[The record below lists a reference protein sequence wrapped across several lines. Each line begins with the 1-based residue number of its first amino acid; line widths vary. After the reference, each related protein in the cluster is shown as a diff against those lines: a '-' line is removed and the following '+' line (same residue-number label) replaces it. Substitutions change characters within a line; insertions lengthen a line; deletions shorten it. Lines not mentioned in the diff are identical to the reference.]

1 MLKKKNAKM
10 WKGREGGMTTNSRFH
25 MRKKKNQTHTET
37 SEAET
42 KPYIR
47 QPTVHT
53 VQELGVWKEFNTKAF
68 QWEAKVAMDEHIP
81 FA

>member
-1 MLKKKNAKM
+1 
-10 WKGREGGMTTNSRFH
+10 MTTNSRFH

-53 VQELGVWKEFNTKAF
+53 VQELGV
-68 QWEAKVAMDEHIP
+68 
-81 FA
+81 